1 MEILLNTDSSIQGR
15 EEFADRL
22 GADIAKML
30 ERVSDHITRIE
41 VHLSVEG
48 GKHGHDDKRCLLEAR
63 MEGHLPLAVTEHS
76 QSIDKAVHG
85 ACEKMRRLID
95 TTMGRIHTKQKS
107 TPHFVDDVTDVC

>member
-1 MEILLNTDSSIQGR
+1 MEILINTDSSIQGR

-22 GADIAKML
+22 SGDIAKML
-30 ERVSDHITRIE
+30 ARAADHITRIE

-48 GKHGHDDKRCLLEAR
+48 GKHGHDDKRCLMEAR
-63 MEGHLPLAVTEHS
+63 LEGHQPIAVTEHS

-95 TTMGRIHTKQKS
+95 TTMGRIDAKQKS
-107 TPHFVDDVTDVC
+107 TSHFIDDVTDA